1 MQALSRRP
9 ARSWLIA
16 SLLLV
21 MLLILASLILA
32 ACAGGQSAATPT
44 PTRTPRP
51 TFTRVKATAPD
62 VLAFSTATATPL
74 PAPTV
79 VPPTPTAASSPT
91 PVPPTAAPTA
101 PPRPTAVPPTAAP
114 ARPAATAAPP
124 APPPAA
130 DPCANIGGDGCKW
143 RVTGGPAFGANGGSE
158 IKLQLLFIH
167 SGIDGGQPQGSYFI
181 VLEKDGQNL
190 RIPDSVRSIAGVT
203 SQGTLGKYNYEYAV
217 GLDRLPGN
225 TVAGGYTLWVL
236 DGNGERDSRNV
247 PFTVPAGQ
255 GQIWIQFDQS

>member
-1 MQALSRRP
+1 MQAFSRRP
-9 ARSWLIA
+9 ARNRLIP

-21 MLLILASLILA
+21 ILPISASVILA
-32 ACAGGQSAATPT
+32 ACAGGRSAATPT

-51 TFTRVKATAPD
+51 TFTPVRATATD
-62 VLAFSTATATPL
+62 ALAFSTATATPL
-74 PAPTV
+74 RAPTQ
-79 VPPTPTAASSPT
+79 VPPTPTAPPSPT
-91 PVPPTAAPTA
+91 PVAPTTAPTA
-101 PPRPTAVPPTAAP
+101 TPRATAVPPTAAP
-114 ARPAATAAPP
+114 PRPAATAAPP
-124 APPPAA
+124 AQPPAA
-130 DPCANIGGDGCKW
+130 DPCASIGGDGCKW
-143 RVTGGPAFGANGGSE
+143 RVTGGPAFAANGGSE

-190 RIPDSVRSIAGVT
+190 RIPDSVRSIADAA
-203 SQGTLGKYNYEYAV
+203 SQGPLGKYNYEYAV

-225 TVAGGYTLWVL
+225 TVVGNYTLWVL

-247 PFTVPAGQ
+247 PFTVSAGQ